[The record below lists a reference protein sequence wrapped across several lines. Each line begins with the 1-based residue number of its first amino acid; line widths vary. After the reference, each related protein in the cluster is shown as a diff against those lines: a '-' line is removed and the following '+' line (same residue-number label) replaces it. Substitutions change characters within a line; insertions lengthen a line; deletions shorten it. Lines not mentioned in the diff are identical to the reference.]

1 MITRC
6 CIVIRSSGGLPTD
19 IALQDGQDQTLGG
32 KHPDSAEHSIDL
44 IGFEMLSEWRFKCA
58 EYAERACGFRYGIDL
73 RG

>member
-6 CIVIRSSGGLPTD
+6 CIVIRSSGGLLAD

-44 IGFEMLSEWRFKCA
+44 IGFEMLSEWRIKV
-58 EYAERACGFRYGIDL
+58 Y
-73 RG
+73 